1 MGLALLRFR
10 EEWPLW
16 SIEKRIYGEQV
27 WVEIDDVPDVRTKK
41 DGLDR
46 LAEELRRLE
55 RTLIVAGIYG
65 WIASVEQGNKSMNRL
80 LCLIGATFYHQDAD
94 FNYYRKLAGIP
105 EIPVGA
111 LSVFR
116 QHRQREVGHA

>member
-1 MGLALLRFR
+1 MTHPLRYR

-16 SIEKRIYGEQV
+16 SIEKRIYGKQV

-41 DGLDR
+41 DGLQR

-55 RTLIVAGIYG
+55 RALIGAGIYG
-65 WIASVEQGNKSMNRL
+65 WIASVEFGNKSMNRL
-80 LCLIGATFYHQDAD
+80 LRLIGARLYHQDAE
-94 FNYYRKLAGIP
+94 FNYYQKFAGVP
-105 EIPVGA
+105 PVPVGA

-116 QHRQREVGHA
+116 QHRHTEVGHA